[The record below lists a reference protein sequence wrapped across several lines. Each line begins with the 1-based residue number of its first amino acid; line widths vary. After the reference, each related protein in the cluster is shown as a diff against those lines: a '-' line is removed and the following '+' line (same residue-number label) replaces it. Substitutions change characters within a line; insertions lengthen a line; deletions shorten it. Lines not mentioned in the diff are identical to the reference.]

1 MASTAN
7 YGLPYQTENDP
18 PDGPDLGEGL
28 ATSLDVLLSKARV
41 VANAAAR
48 IALSGS
54 ALYEGLIVAQADDFT
69 GWIYLAGAWRGP
81 VFSPTLGGGGG
92 GGGGGNAL
100 DVASYSN
107 SASQTFGTSGTEYPV
122 SFPNG
127 SDTASVVRSTKGVGH
142 KFHLL
147 AGTYN
152 VDSNVRFG
160 AGSQGSRFI
169 GLRTADDVSQYA
181 TAQNDG
187 GPAAANRTFAK
198 VIVLNSAADLYLVA
212 SQSSGG
218 SLATQ
223 ATSTQAPSGYV
234 QITFTRLG

>member
-1 MASTAN
+1 MALTTN
-7 YGLPYQTENDP
+7 YALPYQTENDQ

-48 IALSGS
+48 IAVAGS
-54 ALYEGLIVAQADDFT
+54 ALYDGLIVAQLDDFS
-69 GWIYLAGAWRGP
+69 GWIYLSGAWRQIWS
-81 VFSPTLGGGGG
+81 VSLGGGGG
-92 GGGGGNAL
+92 GGGGTGSPL
-100 DVASYSN
+100 GVAAYSN

-122 SFPNG
+122 SFPQG
-127 SDTASVVRSTKGVGH
+127 SDSAGVVRSTKGVGH
-142 KFHLL
+142 KFSVPI
-147 AGTYN
+147 GTWLI
-152 VDSNVRFG
+152 DSNVRFA
-160 AGSQGSRFI
+160 AGDKGSRFI

-218 SLATQ
+218 ALATQ
-223 ATSTQAPSGYV
+223 ATSSQAPSGYV

>member
-1 MASTAN
+1 MPLTAN

-28 ATSLDVLLSKARV
+28 ATSLDALLSKAVV
-41 VANAAAR
+41 VANSAAR
-48 IALSGS
+48 VALSGS
-54 ALYEGLIVAQADDFT
+54 ALYSGLIVAQADDFS
-69 GWIYLAGAWRGP
+69 GWIYLVGAWRQIW
-81 VFSPTLGGGGG
+81 SIALGGGGG
-92 GGGGGNAL
+92 GGTGSSL
-100 DVASYSN
+100 DVAAYSN
-107 SASQTFGTSGTEYPV
+107 SSSQTFGSSGTEYPV
-122 SFPNG
+122 SFPQG
-127 SDTASVVRSTKGVGH
+127 SDSASVTRSTKGVGH
-142 KFHLL
+142 KFHLS
-147 AGTYN
+147 AGTYL
-152 VDSNVRFG
+152 VDSNVRFA

-187 GPAAANRTFAK
+187 GPAAANRQFAK
-198 VIVLNSAADLYLVA
+198 VITLNSAADLYLVA

-223 ATSTQAPSGYV
+223 ATSSQAPSGYV

>member
-1 MASTAN
+1 MALTPN
-7 YGLPYQTENDP
+7 YALPYPTENDS

-28 ATSLDVLLSKARV
+28 ASSLDVLISKARV
-41 VANAAAR
+41 VANSAAR

-69 GWIYLAGAWRGP
+69 GWIYLVGAWRGP
-81 VFSPTLGGGGG
+81 VFSIALGGGGG
-92 GGGGGNAL
+92 GGTGSSL

-107 SASQTFGTSGTEYPV
+107 SANQTFGTSGSEYPV
-122 SFPNG
+122 AFPQG
-127 SDTASVVRSTKGVGH
+127 SDSSSVVRSTKGVGH
-142 KFHLL
+142 KFHAL
-147 AGTYN
+147 AGPYLI
-152 VDSNVRFG
+152 DSNVRFG
-160 AGSQGSRFI
+160 AGSAGSRFI

>member
-1 MASTAN
+1 MALTAN
-7 YGLPYQTENDP
+7 YGLPYQTENDT

-28 ATSLDVLLSKARV
+28 ATGVDVLLDRARP

-48 IALSGS
+48 VAISGS
-54 ALYEGLIVAQADDFT
+54 ALYEGLVVAQNDDFS
-69 GWIYLAGAWRGP
+69 GWIYLVGAWRQIW
-81 VFSPTLGGGGG
+81 SIALGGGGG
-92 GGGGGNAL
+92 GGTGSTL
-100 DVASYSN
+100 DVAAYSN
-107 SASQTFGTSGTEYPV
+107 SSNQTFGTSGSEYPV
-122 SFPNG
+122 SFPQG
-127 SDTASVVRSTKGVGH
+127 SDSSSVVRSTKGVGH
-142 KFHLL
+142 KFHVL
-147 AGTYN
+147 AGTYL
-152 VDSNVRFG
+152 VDTTVRFG

-169 GLRTADDVSQYA
+169 GLRTADDISQLA

-187 GPAAANRTFAK
+187 GPAAATRTFAK
-198 VIVLNSAADLYLVA
+198 VITLNSAADLYLVA

>member
-1 MASTAN
+1 MPLTAN

-28 ATSLDVLLSKARV
+28 ATSLDALLSKAVV
-41 VANAAAR
+41 VANSAAR
-48 IALSGS
+48 VALSGS
-54 ALYEGLIVAQADDFT
+54 ALYSGLIVAQADDFS
-69 GWIYLAGAWRGP
+69 GWIYLVGAWRQIW
-81 VFSPTLGGGGG
+81 SIALGGGGG
-92 GGGGGNAL
+92 GGTGSSL
-100 DVASYSN
+100 DVAAYSN
-107 SASQTFGTSGTEYPV
+107 SSSQTFGSSGTEYPV
-122 SFPNG
+122 SFPQG
-127 SDTASVVRSTKGVGH
+127 SDSASVTRSTKGV
-142 KFHLL
+142 L
-147 AGTYN
+147 
-152 VDSNVRFG
+152 VDSNVRFA

-187 GPAAANRTFAK
+187 GPAAANRQFAK
-198 VIVLNSAADLYLVA
+198 VITLNSAADLYLVA

-223 ATSTQAPSGYV
+223 ATSSQAPSGYV

>member
-1 MASTAN
+1 MALTTN
-7 YGLPYQTENDP
+7 YALPYQTENDQ

-48 IALSGS
+48 IAVAGS
-54 ALYEGLIVAQADDFT
+54 ALYDGLIVAQLDDFS
-69 GWIYLAGAWRGP
+69 GWIYLAGAWRQIW
-81 VFSPTLGGGGG
+81 SIALGGGGG
-92 GGGGGNAL
+92 GGGTGSSL
-100 DVASYSN
+100 DVAAYSN
-107 SASQTFGTSGTEYPV
+107 SASQTFGTSGSEYPV
-122 SFPNG
+122 SFPQG
-127 SDTASVVRSTKGVGH
+127 SDSASVTRSTKGVGH
-142 KFHLL
+142 KFHLT
-147 AGTYN
+147 AGTYL
-152 VDSNVRFG
+152 VDTNVRFA
-160 AGSQGSRFI
+160 AGSSGSRFI

-198 VIVLNSAADLYLVA
+198 VITLNSAADLYLVA

-223 ATSTQAPSGYV
+223 ATSSQAPSGYV